1 MRRKALLY
9 LFSALIVLISV
20 IASGCTSP
28 ASPTSI
34 ATPESSPA
42 TGTIS
47 SPEPGSSTDTGIT
60 EISDLAAVDMALESG
75 PALVE
80 FGAPWCGWCDLE
92 KPVLEQL
99 SSEYPGIA
107 FYSVNI
113 DESPGLANA
122 FYAKSIPVMALIVKK
137 NSDGSYLYVTPAGK
151 TSDDR
156 YKSMIKGYR
165 TYDQLKPLMDAA
177 LAAR

>member
-1 MRRKALLY
+1 M
-9 LFSALIVLISV
+9 
-20 IASGCTSP
+20 
-28 ASPTSI
+28 
-34 ATPESSPA
+34 
-42 TGTIS
+42 
-47 SPEPGSSTDTGIT
+47 PGSSTETQIT
-60 EISDLAAVDMALESG
+60 EISDTATIDKALESG
-75 PALVE
+75 PALIE

-113 DESPGLANA
+113 DENPGIADD
-122 FYAKSIPVMALIVKK
+122 FYVTGIPAMALIVKK

-156 YKSMIKGYR
+156 YKSMIRGYR
-165 TYDQLKPLMDAA
+165 TYDQLKPLMDTA